1 MYLIWRRMREHF
13 PPRLQKFKCY
23 FLKIVDYE
31 CFFQDIVKIFLHF
44 EELNQ
49 IGHLDVK
56 KDVENF
62 YGLQKQLILLRSNLV
77 DHLQKELGPSLTV
90 FKTPLL
96 LGINIEKGNRVSFFW
111 WKNDFRSYKASE
123 A

>member
-1 MYLIWRRMREHF
+1 
-13 PPRLQKFKCY
+13 
-23 FLKIVDYE
+23 LKIVDYE

-49 IGHLDVK
+49 IGHLDIK

-111 WKNDFRSYKASE
+111 WKNDFRSYKTSE